1 MSSSERLRCQVLVV
15 GCGPAGG
22 ELARGLARSGVD
34 VLVVDAL
41 PDLRTRAF
49 SSAALPLQAIERFG
63 LPPEVVASRWSGWQL
78 FGPGDDQRHWSQ
90 EQPLGAV
97 LDFGALRHWLGLQAS
112 GWGAR
117 LALGLRAKRC
127 EAVGDRLRTSLVGAS
142 GALVE
147 VESDWVVDA
156 SGQGRALIGDP
167 PPSRDPLVRGVGVE
181 WLLQVPEPLWRRW
194 SNRLSFCLGSQWM
207 PQGYGWVFPM
217 QPGLLKLGVC
227 RLEDPRRQGTQPALG
242 TCLQQLQRRWLLQ
255 EAEVVDRH
263 GGVIR
268 SSVRRREPHRR
279 GRLLGLGDAISTA
292 NLLGGEGIRHAMAS
306 GRLLVPALVEA
317 LAGNERLL
325 DRYPGQLKRMLGW
338 RWSLSGRLAQ
348 RTWLGLVDERGD
360 RRLSALL
367 HGLEQTAAAGDLS
380 ALLFH
385 YRFER
390 YGGRMLPYLLGWR

>member
-1 MSSSERLRCQVLVV
+1 MGSSERLRCQVLVV

-41 PDLRTRAF
+41 PDLRACAF
-49 SSAALPLQAIERFG
+49 SSAALPLEAIDCFG

-78 FGPGDDQRHWSQ
+78 FGPGEGQRQWSQ
-90 EQPLGAV
+90 SQPLGAV
-97 LDFGALRHWLGLQAS
+97 LDFGALRHWLALQAS

-117 LALGLRAKRC
+117 LQLGLRAKRC
-127 EAVGDRLRTSLVGAS
+127 EPVGEHLRTSLGGAA
-142 GALVE
+142 GVAVE

-156 SGQGRALIGDP
+156 SGQGRALIGEP

-181 WLLQVPEPLWRRW
+181 WLLRVPEPLWSRW
-194 SNRLSFCLGSQWM
+194 SQRLSFCLGSQWM

-227 RLEDPRRQGTQPALG
+227 RLEDPRRQGSQPALG
-242 TCLQQLQRRWLLQ
+242 ACLLELQRRWQLQ
-255 EAEVVDRH
+255 KAEVLDRH

-306 GRLLVPALVEA
+306 GRLLVPALLEA

-325 DRYPGQLKRMLGW
+325 DRYPRQLKQALGW

-348 RTWLGLVDERGD
+348 RTWLGLVDDRGD
-360 RRLSALL
+360 RRLAALL
-367 HGLEQTAAAGDLS
+367 HGLEQTAAASDLS